1 MNLKKLDK
9 AFSEYIRQKNAED
22 GICTCIS
29 CGKKLPWKEMD
40 AGHYINRKHLALRW
54 NEINVQPQCRACNR
68 FDEGNIPA
76 FGLGLQNKYGE
87 HIIKNLLASKK
98 NTMKYT
104 QYEIDIITQF
114 YKNAIYDLRHSNK
127 KDA

>member
-1 MNLKKLDK
+1 MNIKKLDK
-9 AFSEYIRQKNAED
+9 AFSEYIRQKNADEN

-29 CGKKLPWKEMD
+29 CGKTQRWEDVD

-68 FDEGNIPA
+68 FDEGNLPA
-76 FGLGLQNKYGE
+76 FGIALQKKYGPD
-87 HIIKNLLASKK
+87 IIEKLLASKK
-98 NTMKYT
+98 SIMKYT

-114 YKNAIYDLRHSNK
+114 YKDATKNLT
-127 KDA
+127 KDH